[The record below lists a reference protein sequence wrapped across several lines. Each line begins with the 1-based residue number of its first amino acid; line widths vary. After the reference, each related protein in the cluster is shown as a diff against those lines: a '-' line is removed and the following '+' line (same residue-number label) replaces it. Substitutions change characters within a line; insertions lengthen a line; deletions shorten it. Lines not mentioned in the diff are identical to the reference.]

1 MLSRPVPG
9 SEPGNLIIRLAN
21 RADAAAISALHAV
34 CWHQTY
40 GDLLPEEMLVTVTG
54 ESRLPAR
61 YRLLADASVICFVA
75 TSNMDIV
82 GFADCGPYREA
93 GQECQGEV
101 YALYVLQSFHD
112 RRVGLRLLS
121 RCARALAGRGCN
133 SMHLWCLE
141 GNARA
146 RRFYT
151 STGGQ
156 LLGRR
161 ASVRGS
167 TILDEV
173 EYQWDLA
180 GMNGL
185 AMVEQGG

>member
-1 MLSRPVPG
+1 MPG
-9 SEPGNLIIRLAN
+9 PESGNLIIRLAN
-21 RADAAAISALHAV
+21 QADAAAISAIHAV

-40 GDLLPEEMLVTVTG
+40 GGLFPGRDAFDRDE
-54 ESRLPAR
+54 RKPAASQVSI
-61 YRLLADASVICFVA
+61 LLADASVICFVA

-93 GQECQGEV
+93 GQECRGEV

-112 RRVGLRLLS
+112 RRIGKSFCRGAPEPWLGGVAI
-121 RCARALAGRGCN
+121 RCTCGASKATHEHAGFN
-133 SMHLWCLE
+133 
-141 GNARA
+141 
-146 RRFYT
+146 T
-151 STGGQ
+151 STGGR

-167 TILDEV
+167 MILDEV